1 MTKTRTRRTA
11 RTAQSG
17 FSLVEITVVLAI
29 VSGLLIICYSM
40 IEQTVRATM
49 FNESH
54 NDLAIMTQRAVN
66 LMQMEIVQSRA
77 VFQEDA
83 FGQAY
88 RTALQI
94 PAAVPRW
101 PNTLLP
107 MLQIDPTMAP
117 DTGTGTD
124 RFTGNSLLVVRQ
136 LEPLSVLYDD
146 DGNAGTPQV
155 EFLADRYRFE
165 YFFLSPSAARS
176 FSTSGFTL
184 DLLQSTSVDF
194 ADYFQLSSLTTAQI
208 QKIVPK
214 IIAAGTATAWNPGQP
229 IATAF
234 YALSGATDGTFNA
247 PLRNA
252 TIAIVSTTT
261 LFPGLRGGR
270 ISGRMDY
277 SLAFVPALPLNPYPL
292 RMPIAVYAQPD
303 ASIPRFPAGF
313 EVKVTGPA
321 GSRKVMTRVL
331 LMARYGVSTYEAQQ
345 GFVTTSASF

>member
-1 MTKTRTRRTA
+1 MTKNVRA
-11 RTAQSG
+11 AHSQSG

-29 VSGLLIICYSM
+29 VSGLLLICYSM

-77 VFQEDA
+77 VYQEDA
-83 FGQAY
+83 IGQAY

-94 PAAVPRW
+94 PGTVPRW
-101 PNTLLP
+101 NNTLLP

-136 LEPLSVLYDD
+136 LEPLSVLYDHD
-146 DGNAGTPQV
+146 NNVNTPMV

-165 YFFLSPSAARS
+165 YFYLSPNASRS
-176 FSTSGFTL
+176 FAGSGFTL
-184 DLLQSTSVDF
+184 DLLQSTSVEF

-208 QKIVPK
+208 QKIVPA
-214 IIAAGTATAWNPGQP
+214 IIAAGVARAWNPGQP
-229 IATAF
+229 IGTAF
-234 YALSGATDGTFNA
+234 YDLSGATDGAFNA
-247 PLRNA
+247 AIRNP
-252 TIAIVSTTT
+252 TISIASTIS

-270 ISGRMDY
+270 IGGRMDY
-277 SLAFVPALPLNPYPL
+277 SLAFVPTSPARPYPL
-292 RMPIAVYAQPD
+292 RMPITVYAKPD
-303 ASIPRFPAGF
+303 ASLPAFPAGF
-313 EVKVTGPA
+313 EVKIAGPA

>member
-1 MTKTRTRRTA
+1 MTKST
-11 RTAQSG
+11 QSQRG

-29 VSGLLIICYSM
+29 VSGLLLICYSM

-66 LMQMEIVQSRA
+66 LMQLEIVQSRA

-83 FGQAY
+83 LGQAY

-94 PAAVPRW
+94 PATIPRW
-101 PNTLLP
+101 TDTLLP

-117 DTGTGTD
+117 DTGNGTN
-124 RFTGNSLLVVRQ
+124 RFAGNSLFVVRQ
-136 LEPLSVLYDD
+136 LAPLSVMYDD
-146 DGNAGTPQV
+146 DGNAGTPNV

-165 YFFLSPSAARS
+165 YFFLSPNASRS
-176 FSTSGFTL
+176 FERSGFTL
-184 DLLQSTSVDF
+184 DLMQSTSVEF
-194 ADYFQLSSLTTAQI
+194 ADYFQLSSLSSSQI
-208 QKIVPK
+208 QKIVPT
-214 IIAAGTATAWNPGQP
+214 IIAAGIARGWNPGQP
-229 IATAF
+229 IASGF
-234 YALSGATDGTFNA
+234 YNLSGATDGTFNS
-247 PLRNA
+247 PVRNP
-252 TIAIVSTTT
+252 TIAIASTIS

-277 SLAFVPALPLNPYPL
+277 SLAFVPASPATPYPL
-292 RMPIAVYAQPD
+292 RMPIALYSRTD
-303 ASIPRFPAGF
+303 TTIPGFPAGF
-313 EVKVTGPA
+313 EVKITGPA

-331 LMARYGVSTYEAQQ
+331 LMARYGTNTYETQQ